1 MKHAKLRA
9 EKGVLE
15 VDLELENN
23 CIKALTITGDF
34 FIYPEET
41 IEDLEAVL
49 IGSPIREEDIRA
61 RLSELYQQKGIS
73 TPGIKI
79 DDWIKVL
86 TLAANQ

>member
-15 VDLELENN
+15 VDLELEDQ

-34 FIYPEET
+34 FIYPEEA
-41 IEDLEAVL
+41 IEDLEAAL
-49 IGSPIREEDIRA
+49 IGSSIKEEDIHA
-61 RLSELYQQKGIS
+61 RISDLYQQKEIS

-79 DDWIKVL
+79 DDWVKVL
-86 TLAANQ
+86 TLAINN